1 MLLFPS
7 LFDTS
12 SLVRIEAAVNMTP
25 GLFIKDSMVGST
37 IKDNVDGY
45 LSKLDTVKY
54 KNRIIEIINDKKLLN
69 KVSINAKKNLGVS
82 WKNVAKIYCDIYL
95 EEVNNKL
102 I

>member
-1 MLLFPS
+1 
-7 LFDTS
+7 
-12 SLVRIEAAVNMTP
+12 MTP
-25 GLFIKDSMVGST
+25 GLFIKGSMVGST

-45 LSKLDTVKY
+45 LSELDTVKY

-69 KVSINAKKNLGVS
+69 KVSRNAKKNLGDS
-82 WKNVAKIYCDIYL
+82 WKNVAKKYYDIYL